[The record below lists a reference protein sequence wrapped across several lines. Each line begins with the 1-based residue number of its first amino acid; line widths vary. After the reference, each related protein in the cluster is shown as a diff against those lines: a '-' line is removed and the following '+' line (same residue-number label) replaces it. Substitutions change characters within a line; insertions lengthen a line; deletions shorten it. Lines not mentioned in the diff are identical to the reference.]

1 MFCSINTFLASIVIL
16 LLASWLKIS
25 PVLVGFAAFF
35 YVYKM
40 CIVFHGMCFITVC
53 ITFIIRYVSE
63 GRLSVQWKNE
73 FTKKRAARKL
83 VQWYSATEQESK
95 FLRLLENKSYKPQ
108 NCELR
113 SQNVNTQTFFHVAHL
128 KLISITQL

>member
-1 MFCSINTFLASIVIL
+1 MFCSINTPLASIVIL

-25 PVLVGFAAFF
+25 PVLVGFTAFF

-73 FTKKRAARKL
+73 FTKK
-83 VQWYSATEQESK
+83 S
-95 FLRLLENKSYKPQ
+95 LLA
-108 NCELR
+108 C
-113 SQNVNTQTFFHVAHL
+113 NT
-128 KLISITQL
+128 